1 MPQLT
6 GIVKKV
12 VLNKGFG
19 FIAPTDPEHNGGA
32 DLFFHASATSPR
44 ELFDNLSA
52 DTAVR
57 FEIDT
62 ETRDNRPRAVNVQL
76 AVAAKQ

>member
-6 GIVKKV
+6 GIVSKV
-12 VLNKGFG
+12 ILNKGFG
-19 FIAPTDPEHNGGA
+19 FITPADVSKSGGV
-32 DLFFHASATSPR
+32 DLFFHASATNPR

-57 FEIDT
+57 FEI
-62 ETRDNRPRAVNVQL
+62 ETSVRDSRPRAVNVQL
-76 AVAAKQ
+76 ALQ

>member
-6 GIVKKV
+6 GIVTKV
-12 VLNKGFG
+12 ILNKGFG
-19 FIAPTDPEHNGGA
+19 FIAPTDSTNSGGA

-57 FEIDT
+57 FEI
-62 ETRDNRPRAVNVQL
+62 ETSVRDNRPRAVNVQL
-76 AVAAKQ
+76 VAP

>member
-6 GIVKKV
+6 GTIRKV

-19 FIAPTDPEHNGGA
+19 FIAPTDSTQNGGA
-32 DLFFHASATSPR
+32 DLFFHASSTSPR

-57 FEIDT
+57 FEI
-62 ETRDNRPRAVNVQL
+62 EVAAKDNRPRAVNVQL
-76 AVAAKQ
+76 AK